1 MSWFGWLTGGSD
13 TAEKVVDGV
22 SSGLDMMFYTDEEK
36 AIANGK
42 ILDWKLK
49 YATATA
55 GQSISRRIIATIVS
69 GLWGLI
75 VLSASISGY
84 FDNGKDS
91 WSAYLMELLNSTVNT
106 PFMIII
112 GFYFA
117 AHVVGKLGQK

>member
-1 MSWFGWLTGGSD
+1 MGWLGWLTGESK

-49 YATATA
+49 YATASA
-55 GQSISRRIIATIVS
+55 GQSISRRVIATIVS
-69 GLWGLI
+69 SLWGLI
-75 VLSASISGY
+75 VLAAAVAGY
-84 FDNGKDS
+84 FATGKDS
-91 WSAYLMELLNSTVNT
+91 YANYLMELLGSTVNT

-117 AHVVGKLGQK
+117 AHVVGKLKQ